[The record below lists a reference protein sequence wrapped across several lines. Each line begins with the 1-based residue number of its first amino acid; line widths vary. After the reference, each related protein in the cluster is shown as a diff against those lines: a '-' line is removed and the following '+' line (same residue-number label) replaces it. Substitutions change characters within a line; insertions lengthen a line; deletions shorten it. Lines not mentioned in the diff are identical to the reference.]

1 MEEIWEFNWVVDEEH
16 WGIVSNHIVVALFGV
31 EFNGK
36 SSWVSHGIWGTSL
49 TGDGGES
56 EEEWRLLS
64 NLVEEASLGEW
75 SHIVSDFEDTMGCGS
90 LSMHN
95 TLWDSLS
102 VEMGELIDEGEV
114 LQKDGTSWIS
124 GH

>member
-16 WGIVSNHIVVALFGV
+16 WGIVSNHIVVSLFGV

-114 LQKDGTSWIS
+114 LQKDGTSWTS